1 MIELINLSKV
11 YPSKSGGFAALS
23 NVNLKIEDGDVFGII
38 GLSGAGK
45 STLVRCIN
53 LLEKPT
59 SGSVIIDG
67 EDLTK
72 ASNARLRA
80 IRRKVSMIF
89 QQFNLLQQRSVLKN
103 VELAG
108 EIGGDTGEIG
118 GDADEKEWLADK
130 KETKADKKERKANR
144 KERNAERRVK
154 AIKLLETVGLG
165 DKLNAYPSELSGGQQ
180 QRVAIARALMTDPKV
195 LLCDEATSA
204 LDPETTKSI
213 LELLKEL
220 NKTLGLTVVIISHQM
235 SVIEAICNKV
245 AIIDKSEIVTQG
257 YLQDVFLS
265 PKEKIAKKLI
275 YSGKINAGIKG
286 EKLVKLMFD
295 GSADK
300 PIITN
305 IIQECNILLSVFY
318 AETKVINGVT
328 YGQIIFRLPYYD
340 EDIGKL
346 CDYLDKK
353 GIDYE
358 EVDSDDFC

>member
-1 MIELINLSKV
+1 MIELKNVCKIYSSAKSEFTALNNINLT
-11 YPSKSGGFAALS
+11 
-23 NVNLKIEDGDVFGII
+23 IEDGDVFGII

-45 STLVRCIN
+45 STLVRCMN

-72 ASNARLRA
+72 ADKKRLRV

-108 EIGGDTGEIG
+108 EIGGD
-118 GDADEKEWLADK
+118 ADRKQ
-130 KETKADKKERKANR
+130 KA
-144 KERNAERRVK
+144 V
-154 AIKLLETVGLG
+154 KLLETVGLG

-204 LDPETTKSI
+204 LDPETTKSV

-220 NKTLGLTVVIISHQM
+220 NKSLNLTVVIISHQM
-235 SVIEAICNKV
+235 SVIEAVCNKV

-257 YLQDVFLS
+257 NLQEIFLS

-275 YSGKINAGIKG
+275 YSGKISAGLKG

-318 AETKVINGVT
+318 AETKIINGKT

-340 EDIGKL
+340 EDIKKL
-346 CDYLDKK
+346 CGYLDEK
-353 GIDYE
+353 GVCYE
-358 EVDSDDFC
+358 EVLSDDFC

>member
-1 MIELINLSKV
+1 MIEIVNLNKTYDTAKGS
-11 YPSKSGGFAALS
+11 FTALK
-23 NVNLKIEDGDVFGII
+23 NVNLTVEDGDIYGII

-53 LLEKPT
+53 LLETPS

-67 EDLTK
+67 EDLTT
-72 ASNARLRA
+72 ASKDRLRE

-108 EIGGDTGEIG
+108 ELYNDQ
-118 GDADEKEWLADK
+118 
-130 KETKADKKERKANR
+130 NR
-144 KERNAERRVK
+144 REK

-165 DKLNAYPSELSGGQQ
+165 DKLSAYPAELSGGQQ

-220 NKTLGLTVVIISHQM
+220 NKKLGLTVVIISHQM

-245 AIIDKSEIVTQG
+245 AIIDHAEIVTQG

-265 PKEKIAKKLI
+265 PKEPIAKKLI
-275 YSGKINAGIKG
+275 YSGKINAGFKG
-286 EKLVKLMFD
+286 EKLVKLIFD
-295 GSADK
+295 GSTDE

-305 IIQECNILLSVFY
+305 IIQECNILLSIVY
-318 AETKVINGVT
+318 AETKVINEKI
-328 YGQIIFRLPYYD
+328 YGQTIFRLPYYD
-340 EDIGKL
+340 EDIKKL

-353 GIDYE
+353 GVAYE
-358 EVDSDDFC
+358 EVNSDDFC

>member
-1 MIELINLSKV
+1 MIEIVNLNKTYDTAKGS
-11 YPSKSGGFAALS
+11 FTALN
-23 NVNLKIEDGDVFGII
+23 NVNLTVEDGDIYGII

-53 LLEKPT
+53 LLEKPS
-59 SGSVIIDG
+59 SGSVVIDG
-67 EDLTK
+67 EDLTT
-72 ASNARLRA
+72 ASKDKLRE
-80 IRRKVSMIF
+80 IRKKVSMIF

-108 EIGGDTGEIG
+108 ELYNDT
-118 GDADEKEWLADK
+118 
-130 KETKADKKERKANR
+130 NR
-144 KERNAERRVK
+144 REK

-165 DKLNAYPSELSGGQQ
+165 DKLSAYPAELSGGQQ

-213 LELLKEL
+213 LELLKDL
-220 NKTLGLTVVIISHQM
+220 NKKLGLTVVIISHQM

-245 AIIDKSEIVTQG
+245 AIIDHAEIVTQG

-265 PKEKIAKKLI
+265 PKEPIAKKLI
-275 YSGKINAGIKG
+275 YSGKLNAGFKG
-286 EKLVKLMFD
+286 EKLVKLIFD
-295 GSADK
+295 GSTDK

-305 IIQECNILLSVFY
+305 IIQECNILLSIVY
-318 AETKVINGVT
+318 AETKVINEKT
-328 YGQIIFRLPYYD
+328 YGQTIFRLPYYD
-340 EDIGKL
+340 EDIKKL

-353 GIDYE
+353 GVAYE
-358 EVDSDDFC
+358 EVNSDDFC

>member
-11 YPSKSGGFAALS
+11 YPSKSGGFAALG
-23 NVNLKIEDGDVFGII
+23 NVNLKIDDGDVFGII

-80 IRRKVSMIF
+80 VRRKVSMIF

-108 EIGGDTGEIG
+108 EIGEDT
-118 GDADEKEWLADK
+118 DK
-130 KETKADKKERKANR
+130 KEKKANG
-144 KERNAERRVK
+144 KERNADRKRK

-220 NKTLGLTVVIISHQM
+220 NRSLGRYCEVGGLAGLDEESGRGQIVRLGGEDTAGM
-235 SVIEAICNKV
+235 PDR
-245 AIIDKSEIVTQG
+245 IDIDCAAATGSEFGRV
-257 YLQDVFLS
+257 
-265 PKEKIAKKLI
+265 
-275 YSGKINAGIKG
+275 GI
-286 EKLVKLMFD
+286 LRLDD
-295 GSADK
+295 GA
-300 PIITN
+300 
-305 IIQECNILLSVFY
+305 EFY
-318 AETKVINGVT
+318 ANINPG
-328 YGQIIFRLPYYD
+328 
-340 EDIGKL
+340 E
-346 CDYLDKK
+346 
-353 GIDYE
+353 
-358 EVDSDDFC
+358 

>member
-1 MIELINLSKV
+1 MIELINLCKV

-23 NVNLKIEDGDVFGII
+23 NVNLKIEDGDVFGVI

-53 LLEKPT
+53 LLEKPS

-72 ASNARLRA
+72 ASKARLRT

-108 EIGGDTGEIG
+108 EIGGDTEQK
-118 GDADEKEWLADK
+118 DKKADEKK
-130 KETKADKKERKANR
+130 RKADGKERKASR
-144 KERNAERRVK
+144 KERNAERRAK

-204 LDPETTKSI
+204 LDPETTKSV

-220 NKTLGLTVVIISHQM
+220 NKSLGLTVVIISHQM